1 MPTWTMH
8 REVYTAGE
16 QLEHRVTMR
25 PYAVT
30 VGGFV
35 EGPGVSEDLVF
46 FYQHMARGGTFSKVD
61 EVSCCF
67 HVRPPLGLHNL
78 LSMQEIM
85 VYRHVASSASFALS
99 KELLMQVC
107 ASSLS
112 VPAIRSINFHL
123 QVRADA
129 FQSIILPQRGWEK
142 FSIWGCGR
150 DGKRFFNLLSRE
162 NKQRVRAP
170 AGWATS
176 SHPRSSRDAP
186 DPGDN
191 VRRCRRR

>member
-1 MPTWTMH
+1 MPTWMMH
-8 REVYTAGE
+8 REVYTASEEIGR
-16 QLEHRVTMR
+16 LRRISRAHTR
-25 PYAVT
+25 A

-46 FYQHMARGGTFSKVD
+46 FYQHVARGGTFSKVD
-61 EVSCCF
+61 EVSRAF
-67 HVRPPLGLHNL
+67 PPRIRSLPPHFAA
-78 LSMQEIM
+78 QAIM

-107 ASSLS
+107 AHRHICTAAAL
-112 VPAIRSINFHL
+112 VFILPQLA

-129 FQSIILPQRGWEK
+129 FQSIILAQRGWDK

-162 NKQRVRAP
+162 NKQK
-170 AGWATS
+170 
-176 SHPRSSRDAP
+176 
-186 DPGDN
+186 
-191 VRRCRRR
+191 VRRCSCVNAAAPQQHVRHSRRAGGHVC